1 MSGTARSTFYYHK
14 KRLNGPSKY
23 AEEEKAIKKI
33 FDDNKGRY
41 GYRRI
46 TLEINRLGFAINHKT
61 VLSLMK
67 RLGIKCMVRPKKY
80 RSYKGDAGKAAPDL
94 LCRNFAAPKPA
105 EKWVTDVTEFSLFGT
120 KYYLSPVMDL
130 YNREII
136 SYCVTAR
143 PTLDLVID
151 MVNSALAKTPVV
163 SGLIL
168 HSDQGWQYL
177 HNTYQ
182 EKLKLNGIKQSMSR
196 KGNCLDN
203 SVMESF
209 FGVLKTELFYL
220 QKFDS
225 EKHFL
230 DELESYIYYYNN
242 ERIKVG
248 LNGVSP
254 VKYRMQ
260 ANLK

>member
-1 MSGTARSTFYYHK
+1 M
-14 KRLNGPSKY
+14 
-23 AEEEKAIKKI
+23 AIKKI

-46 TLEINRLGFAINHKT
+46 TIEIKKIGFVINHKT
-61 VLSLMK
+61 VQSLMK

-80 RSYKGDAGKAAPDL
+80 HSYKGDIGKIAPDL
-94 LCRNFAAPKPA
+94 LRRDFEAPMPA
-105 EKWVTDVTEFSLFGT
+105 KKWVTDVTEFNLFGT
-120 KYYLSPVMDL
+120 KYYLSPLMDL

-136 SYCVTAR
+136 SYCVTER
-143 PTLDLVID
+143 PTLDLVIN
-151 MVNSALAKTPVV
+151 MVNSALAKTPEV

-168 HSDQGWQYL
+168 HSDQGWQYQ
-177 HNTYQ
+177 HGTYQ

-220 QKFDS
+220 GTADKNQNKLGS
-225 EKHFL
+225 IL
-230 DELESYIYYYNN
+230 DAIE
-242 ERIKVG
+242 IKIND
-248 LNGVSP
+248 L
-254 VKYRMQ
+254 
-260 ANLK
+260 LLLTC